1 METLEKHP
9 EISADLIDLRT
20 LQPLDYDTIQK
31 SVQKTNKVIVLQE
44 DTLFG
49 GIASDLSA
57 WVMEHCFEYLDA
69 PVKRI
74 GRDRKS
80 TRLNSSHVRISYA
93 VFCLKKK
100 TCQ

>member
-1 METLEKHP
+1 
-9 EISADLIDLRT
+9 LIDLRT

-57 WVMEHCFEYLDA
+57 WIMEHCFEYLDA

-74 GRDRKS
+74 GSIETPIPFMNQLEEQYLPKQRFEKE
-80 TRLNSSHVRISYA
+80 LLLLLQY
-93 VFCLKKK
+93 
-100 TCQ
+100 